1 MRIGTERSVLGVYFL
16 SLCLAACG
24 GSSGDDG
31 RHGVSSGGGGGSGN
45 NGNTSGNGSGNNT
58 SIGGGI
64 ELPNS
69 ANCGDGKLDPNETC
83 DDGNMKGGDGC
94 SPSCQEEADFTC
106 KGMAGPCESTA
117 KCGNG
122 ILTSSETCDDGN
134 TNAGDGCSADCKT
147 VEPGWACRV
156 PGKACIPACG
166 DGKKTATEA
175 CDDSNTMNGDGC
187 SSTCLVEPG
196 WSCNAEGKDCKKSV
210 CGNGMV
216 EAGESCDKG
225 MDNGHFF
232 GDGSGCSKTCTQ
244 EPTCRDAS
252 GNTTACTTRCG
263 DGNID
268 PGEKCDDGNQV
279 KGDGCDDKCQQ
290 EGGFTCDTVEKPDTA
305 PCKSGTGNCLALPI
319 TYRDFDGQQAGA
331 KGHPD
336 FFFLG
341 ATPTGGT
348 KTICV
353 PNASGANLLPLPANG
368 TCPKSD
374 ATDPCPGIVKPT
386 LGPDGKPVLTSDTG
400 ASCKCTFTDWDG
412 TGVLTGAAGLK
423 QCTSGSSSPSY
434 VEAVS
439 VKVVQSKDTFKQ
451 WYSDSDMSTKFTD
464 VLELAQFG
472 GAASNQYQFSSS
484 NGRTVYEDIHDL
496 WLASKSIPFP
506 ANEIL
511 PTATSLT
518 SGFFP
523 EVLEASPRAKLC
535 NLWPYWVT
543 GLGATNCIANST
555 NPVKQQWDPQAW
567 PSGQASGPQTGE
579 ALGQPIAPASG
590 MMRNFYFTSE
600 ARYLFRY
607 VGGETLGFFGD
618 DDVWVFINGKL
629 VLDLGAPHERM
640 KGEVTLT
647 DAGAAWKI
655 SVRNVSTGMDVQL
668 PGAPGSGTVTGLG
681 LEKGKTYEIAIFH
694 ADRHPRESNYQLTLS
709 GYSTSKSECHA
720 TCGDNVATAGEECD
734 NGDKNNDEE
743 YGGCTKMCKF
753 GPFCG
758 DGTKNGPEECDKG
771 KDNGGSYGQKDGC
784 TLGCKKTHFCGD
796 GIVDAAQGEECDA
809 GSANSASGTCT
820 DMCKYIPK

>member
-1 MRIGTERSVLGVYFL
+1 MRIGTERSVLGVYLL

-24 GSSGDDG
+24 GSSGNGG
-31 RHGVSSGGGGGSGN
+31 RQGESSGGGGGSGN
-45 NGNTSGNGSGNNT
+45 KGNNTSGNGSGNNT

-83 DDGNMKGGDGC
+83 DDNNMKGGDGC
-94 SPSCQEEADFTC
+94 SPSCQEEADYNC
-106 KGMAGPCESTA
+106 KGMPGPCESTA
-117 KCGNG
+117 KCGNS

-134 TNAGDGCSADCKT
+134 TNSGDGCSADCKT
-147 VEPGWACRV
+147 VESGWACRV

-187 SSTCLVEPG
+187 SATCLVEPG

-210 CGNGMV
+210 CGNSMV

-252 GNTTACTTRCG
+252 GNTTACTARCG

-268 PGEKCDDGNQV
+268 PSEKCDDGNQV
-279 KGDGCDDKCQQ
+279 KGDGCDDKCQE
-290 EGGFTCDTVEKPDTA
+290 EGGFTCTAVEKRDTTNCSA
-305 PCKSGTGNCLALPI
+305 GNTGQCLVLPI
-319 TYRDFDGQQAGA
+319 TYRDFDGANQTN
-331 KGHPD
+331 GHPD
-336 FFFLG
+336 FFSYG
-341 ATPTGGT
+341 ATVNGS

-353 PNASGANLLPLPANG
+353 PNASGGNQVAPMPRPGA
-368 TCPKSD
+368 TCPVTD
-374 ATDPCPGIVKPT
+374 ATDPCPGIVNAT
-386 LGPDGKPVLTSDTG
+386 LGKDGKPVLGTTTT
-400 ASCKCTFTDWDG
+400 CKCTFTDWG
-412 TGVLTGAAGLK
+412 SHGILTAANSTRQCASGGAD
-423 QCTSGSSSPSY
+423 TPY
-434 VEAVS
+434 TVENVS
-439 VKVVQSKDTFKQ
+439 VKVVQSADSFKQ
-451 WYSDSDMSTKFTD
+451 WYSDSDKSTKVLAT
-464 VLELAQFG
+464 LELAQVG
-472 GAASNQYQFSSS
+472 DSNQYQFSSS
-484 NGRTVYEDIHDL
+484 QGRTVYDDLHDI
-496 WLASKSIPFP
+496 WLASKAYPVP
-506 ANEIL
+506 AGGVTTL
-511 PTATSLT
+511 S

-523 EVLEASPRAKLC
+523 LEMSSGKKVC
-535 NLWPYWVT
+535 NLWPYWDAA
-543 GLGATNCIANST
+543 ATCAADQYDT
-555 NPVKQQWDPQAW
+555 RGWDNGTA
-567 PSGQASGPQTGE
+567 AGPAAGSYY
-579 ALGQPIAPASG
+579 GSSVPKVGG
-590 MMRNFYFTSE
+590 MPRNFYFTSE

-607 VGGETLGFFGD
+607 AGGETLGFFGD
-618 DDVWVFINGKL
+618 DDVWVFINGHL

-640 KGEVTLT
+640 KGVVTLT
-647 DAGAAWKI
+647 DTGATWAL
-655 SVRNVSTGMDVQL
+655 SVQHINTGVDTPL
-668 PGAPGSGTVTGLG
+668 KTGGTGTVTGLG

-709 GYSTSKSECHA
+709 GYATSKSECMA
-720 TCGDNVATAGEECD
+720 RCGDNVATAGEECD

-758 DGTKNGPEECDKG
+758 DGAKNGPEECDKG
-771 KDNGGSYGQKDGC
+771 KDNGGAYGQKDGC

-809 GSANSASGTCT
+809 GSANSATGTCT